1 MRPNQ
6 KRKKT
11 QGVFASTFDRL
22 PLVASVILGSLLLS
36 YLFVNENGLPLYL
49 YMKNRQDALNTET
62 HQLTESNA
70 ELREEINHV
79 QHDPSRLE
87 QLARDRLG
95 MVQEGEIVY
104 QFVEPKSQNSGT
116 SP

>member
-6 KRKKT
+6 KRKKK
-11 QGVFASTFDRL
+11 QGFFAATFNRL

-49 YMKNRQDALNTET
+49 YMIERQAALNTET
-62 HQLTESNA
+62 QQLIESNA

-87 QLARDRLG
+87 QLARNRLG
-95 MVQEGEIVY
+95 MVREGEIVY
-104 QFVEPKSQNSGT
+104 QFVEPKSRNSET
-116 SP
+116 SQ